1 MRSTVE
7 VPLTGQ
13 QMEYC
18 RRLAN
23 KAGCSPALIIRG
35 LVERAR
41 RLDRL
46 PGTGVTRRYRPGSI
60 HHRLMSIYRLRLRVG
75 KTDFTLQELQR
86 EAQGTGGDLLLPDSV
101 SRILRI
107 LRQDGQLDYKR
118 VPHVRDA
125 RERPIYRFLPVAGDR
140 Q

>member
-41 RLDRL
+41 RLDPAIAR
-46 PGTGVTRRYRPGSI
+46 PPRRYQPGSI
-60 HHRLMSIYRLRLRVG
+60 HDRLMSIYRLRLRVG
-75 KTDFTLQELQR
+75 KMYFTLQELQR

-125 RERPIYRFLPVAGDR
+125 RERPIYRFLPVTGDR